1 MPVLYGHPTWGLERT
16 DNESEI
22 RMTAP
27 LRVAMIGNGFM
38 GAAHSQ
44 AWRVAPRFFDLPT
57 PVQMAVVVGRDAE
70 KNERLAKYWGW
81 DEAATDYREVVARDD
96 IDIVDIVTP
105 GDSHAEIAIAALE
118 AGKHVLC
125 EKPLANTAEEAQR
138 MAEAADAAA
147 AKGVKAMVGFTYRRV
162 PAATFARELVRQGF
176 VGTVRHVRGEYLQ
189 DWLSD
194 PETPLTWRMQK
205 DKAGSGSLGDIGAHA
220 IDMAQFITGETL
232 TEVSGTLET
241 FVKER
246 PLLGERVGLGG
257 TASGERGSVTVDDA
271 ALFTARLSGGGLG
284 AFAATRF
291 ATGRKNALRIE
302 ISGDRGAISFDL
314 EHMNRLGL
322 YDATAPGDR
331 QGFTDVI
338 VTEPSHPYV
347 EAWWPAGHMLGYEH
361 AFSHQVRDLVVA
373 IAEGQQPTPS
383 FADGWQV
390 QRVLDAV
397 ERSAQSGSAWTS
409 TSASSTDR

>member
-1 MPVLYGHPTWGLERT
+1 
-16 DNESEI
+16 
-22 RMTAP
+22 MTAP

-44 AWRVAPRFFDLPT
+44 AWRVAPKFFDLPR
-57 PVQMAVVVGRDAE
+57 PLEMAVMVGRDAH
-70 KNERLAKYWGW
+70 KNEQLVSKWGW
-81 DEAATDYREVVARDD
+81 TEAATDYRDVIARDD

-105 GDSHAEIAIAALE
+105 GDTHAEIAIAALE

-125 EKPLANTAEEAQR
+125 EKPLANSADEAKR
-138 MAEAADAAA
+138 MSQAAEAAAASGA
-147 AKGVKAMVGFTYRRV
+147 LAMVGFTYRRV
-162 PAATFARELVRQGF
+162 PAATFARHLVRQGV
-176 VGTVRHVRGEYLQ
+176 VGTVRHVRAEYLQ

-220 IDMAQFITGETL
+220 IDLAQFITGETL
-232 TEVSGTLET
+232 TDVSGTLET

-257 TASGERGSVTVDDA
+257 TASAERGAVTVDDA
-271 ALFTARLSGGGLG
+271 AVFTARLSGGGLG
-284 AFAATRF
+284 TFAATRF

-302 ISGDRGAISFDL
+302 VSGDRGAISFDL
-314 EHMNRLGL
+314 EHMNRLGVF
-322 YDATAPGDR
+322 DATAPGDR
-331 QGFTDVI
+331 QGFTDVM
-338 VTEPSHPYV
+338 VTEPVHPYV

-361 AFSHQVRDLVVA
+361 AFTHQVRDLVTA
-373 IAEGQQPTPS
+373 ITAGEQPTPS

-397 ERSAQSGSAWTS
+397 ERSAVSGSAWTS
-409 TSASSTDR
+409 TTP